1 MGEACAGPVPVSDPD
16 DSPSGRGVT
25 PVRATSGGAPVPWF
39 EALALS
45 PLLSHELPE
54 AELML

>member
-16 DSPSGRGVT
+16 DSPSGGGGT
-25 PVRATSGGAPVPWF
+25 PSGRPQGSPVPWS